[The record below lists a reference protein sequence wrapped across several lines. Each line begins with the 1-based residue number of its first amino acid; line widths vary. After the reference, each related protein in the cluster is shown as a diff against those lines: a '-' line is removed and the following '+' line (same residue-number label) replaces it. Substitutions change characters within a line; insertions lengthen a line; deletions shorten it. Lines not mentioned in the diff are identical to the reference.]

1 MVEIL
6 EIFDFC
12 NNMSF
17 DILNKNYYK
26 IKIIRYQD
34 KSLAKVELS
43 AMLKN

>member
-1 MVEIL
+1 MV
-6 EIFDFC
+6 EIFDFW

-17 DILNKNYYK
+17 DILNKTYYK

-34 KSLAKVELS
+34 TMAKVELS